1 MRLGF
6 AVVTTIVVVG
16 LVAAGLLSS
25 EEEATALDGE
35 TVRSQALEALESKP
49 AFKVVSRPV
58 GAASGRS
65 QETVTEWWSAEED
78 IYRLDQ
84 EGPSGRQS
92 MIISDSQFVMK
103 SGAVSYT
110 HLTLPRIERCRSRWS
125 PYH

>member
-49 AFKVVSRPV
+49 AFKVVSRPA

-65 QETVTEWWSAEED
+65 QETVTEWWAAKGRCKSDGLTAFLVRGSKSASQMRFVDSENRACAFEMQVVTGSE
-78 IYRLDQ
+78 Q
-84 EGPSGRQS
+84 E
-92 MIISDSQFVMK
+92 
-103 SGAVSYT
+103 
-110 HLTLPRIERCRSRWS
+110 
-125 PYH
+125 